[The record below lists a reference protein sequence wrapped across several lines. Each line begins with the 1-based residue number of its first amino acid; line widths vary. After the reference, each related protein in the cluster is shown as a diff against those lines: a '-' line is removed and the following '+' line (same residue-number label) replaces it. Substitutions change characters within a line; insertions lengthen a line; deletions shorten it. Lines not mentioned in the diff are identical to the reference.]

1 MKCLRFLKVILSAA
15 LLFMLSLNLV
25 YANNGVK
32 MQLTTN
38 KVINDERGKVVYIP
52 VRTAPVGTIIQYK
65 ATYTNTL
72 AKDVNDLIITL
83 PIPSSMT
90 FTGEAHPAS
99 AQASTDGKNFA
110 DIPLLRQ
117 VAGKMTNTPLS
128 EYRYIRWNIKIL
140 PARKFA
146 NVSLNTIVN

>member
-15 LLFMLSLNLV
+15 LLSIISLNMA

-32 MQLTTN
+32 MELTTN
-38 KVINDERGKVVYIP
+38 EVVKDQQGKVVYIP
-52 VRTAPVGTIIQYK
+52 VRTASTGAIIEYK

-72 AKDVNDLIITL
+72 AQDLNDLIITL

-99 AQASTDGKNFA
+99 AQASTDGKNYA
-110 DIPLLRQ
+110 DIPLMRQ
-117 VAGKMTNTPLS
+117 VAGKITNMPLS
-128 EYRYIRWNIKIL
+128 EYRYVRWNIKLL
-140 PARKFA
+140 PAKKSA
-146 NVSLNTIVN
+146 NVSLNTTVN

>member
-1 MKCLRFLKVILSAA
+1 MNCLRFLKVSLSTV
-15 LLFMLSLNLV
+15 LLFMLSLTLG

-32 MQLTTN
+32 MELTTN
-38 KVINDERGKVVYIP
+38 KVVNDDQGKVVYIP

-72 AKDVNDLIITL
+72 AKDINDLIITL

-110 DIPLLRQ
+110 DIPLVHQ
-117 VAGKMTNTPLS
+117 IAGKMTNTPFS
-128 EYRYIRWNIKIL
+128 EYRYIRWSIKLL
-140 PARKFA
+140 PAKKSA
-146 NVSLNTIVN
+146 SVSLNTTVN

>member
-1 MKCLRFLKVILSAA
+1 MKRRSFLQTILSAI
-15 LLFMLSLNLV
+15 LFSGFSYNTA
-25 YANNGVK
+25 YANNELK
-32 MQLTTN
+32 MQLITN
-38 KVINDERGKVVYIP
+38 KVADNAKGQIDYIP
-52 VRTAPVGTIIQYK
+52 VRTAAVGTIIQYK
-65 ATYTNTL
+65 VTYTNTL
-72 AKDVNDLIITL
+72 AKDINDLIITL

-110 DIPLLRQ
+110 DIPLVRQ

>member
-1 MKCLRFLKVILSAA
+1 MNCLRFLKVILSIV
-15 LLFMLSLNLV
+15 LLFTLSLTLG

-32 MQLTTN
+32 MELTTN
-38 KVINDERGKVVYIP
+38 KVVSDKQGKVVYIP

-65 ATYTNTL
+65 VIYTNTL
-72 AKDVNDLIITL
+72 AKDINDLIITL

-110 DIPLLRQ
+110 DIPLVRQ
-117 VAGKMTNTPLS
+117 VAGKMNNTPLS

>member
-15 LLFMLSLNLV
+15 LLSIISLNMA

-32 MQLTTN
+32 MELTTN
-38 KVINDERGKVVYIP
+38 EVVKDQQGKVVYIP
-52 VRTAPVGTIIQYK
+52 VRTASTGAIIEYK

-72 AKDVNDLIITL
+72 AQDLNDLIITL

-99 AQASTDGKNFA
+99 AQAS
-110 DIPLLRQ
+110 
-117 VAGKMTNTPLS
+117 
-128 EYRYIRWNIKIL
+128 
-140 PARKFA
+140 
-146 NVSLNTIVN
+146 

>member
-15 LLFMLSLNLV
+15 LLSIISLNMA

-32 MQLTTN
+32 MELTTN
-38 KVINDERGKVVYIP
+38 EVVKDKQGKVVYIP
-52 VRTAPVGTIIQYK
+52 VRTASTGAIIEYK

-72 AKDVNDLIITL
+72 AQDLNDLIITL

-99 AQASTDGKNFA
+99 AQASIDGKDYA
-110 DIPLLRQ
+110 DIPLMRQ
-117 VAGKMTNTPLS
+117 VAGKVTKTPLA
-128 EYRYIRWNIKIL
+128 EYRYIRWNIKLL
-140 PARKFA
+140 PAKKSA
-146 NVSLNTIVN
+146 NVSLNTTVN

>member
-1 MKCLRFLKVILSAA
+1 MNCLRFLKVILSTV
-15 LLFMLSLNLV
+15 LLFMLSLTLG

-32 MQLTTN
+32 MELTTN
-38 KVINDERGKVVYIP
+38 KVVSDEQGKVVYIP
-52 VRTAPVGTIIQYK
+52 VRTAPIGTIIQYK

-72 AKDVNDLIITL
+72 AKDINDLIITL

-90 FTGEAHPAS
+90 FTGEAYPAS

-110 DIPLLRQ
+110 DIPLVRQ

-128 EYRYIRWNIKIL
+128 EYRYIRWNIKLL
-140 PARKFA
+140 PARKSA
-146 NVSLNTIVN
+146 NVSLNTTVN

>member
-1 MKCLRFLKVILSAA
+1 MKCLRFLKVIFSTT

-25 YANNGVK
+25 YANNGLK

-110 DIPLLRQ
+110 DIPLVRQ
-117 VAGKMTNTPLS
+117 VAGKMNNTPLS